1 MDYRDINDYEQ
12 LYLVAENDDEA
23 EEVIFRKYK
32 PIIYAIADKY

>member
-23 EEVIFRKYK
+23 EKGRRVYT
-32 PIIYAIADKY
+32 